1 MKKSLVLSPHAL
13 RQLRALP
20 ETERVGA
27 VLALLELSEAFGD
40 PHVHSG
46 IGIRKLTGNIFE
58 CRVGLRQRIVFQNVA
73 DALVVVFLGNHD
85 EVRRWLRD
93 S

>member
-1 MKKSLVLSPHAL
+1 MKKSLVLSPAVL
-13 RQLRALP
+13 KRLRALP
-20 ETERVGA
+20 ESERVAA
-27 VLALLELSEAFGD
+27 VLALLELGAAFGN

-46 IGIRKLTGNIFE
+46 IGIRKLAGRIFE
-58 CRVGLRQRIVFQNVA
+58 CRAGLVYRLIFQDTT

-93 S
+93 L